1 MSKFFR
7 RILVFSVLVMLCI
20 SFGCANRTPT
30 EDHFISI
37 VTPDPNDHS
46 EEISAILKRSTFLEG
61 VRVNGISI
69 GGKTMEE
76 ARTLLADSITELCNA
91 HSVEAHCEDS
101 VFVFSGK
108 EIAMKND
115 LETILN
121 DAFQLARTDIGY
133 DALIAEV
140 DTIRTQGKE
149 YTVTVT
155 FDEASL
161 REAITS
167 YAAERSV
174 PAVDATVIFDSE
186 SNAIRFTEEQVGHAV
201 DEEKLFTDVFSCTDG
216 SPVNVV
222 LTEVA
227 PVLTKEKLESEF
239 VLRASFTT
247 SFKGST
253 SNRKYNIKKGA
264 GMMTGTV
271 LQPGDVFSCND
282 TLGVR
287 TKSNGW
293 KAAGAYIGGVVE
305 DQAGGGVCQ
314 LSSTLYNAVV
324 MADLEI
330 VDRRNHSMP
339 VSYVKKGLDATIN
352 SVGNI
357 IDFKFRNNTD
367 DLVIL
372 IAYTEGNNLT
382 MELYGKPFANDEYD
396 EIRLRAEKIKT
407 IKPDGEM
414 EYELDPGKPVGY
426 EELVQ
431 ERRNGYIYQS
441 YKQYYKNG
449 ELVREEPLAESTYRA
464 YRGTTLV
471 GPSPSPTPVVTPP
484 PATEKPE
491 DPVVT
496 PEPQPDPEP
505 DPDPEQPE
513 NP

>member
-7 RILVFSVLVMLCI
+7 RFLIISAIAMLCI
-20 SFGCANRTPT
+20 PLGCAKNTPT
-30 EDHFISI
+30 EDHTISI
-37 VTPDPNDHS
+37 VTPDPNDRS
-46 EEISAILKRSTFLEG
+46 EEIQAILKRTTFLDG
-61 VRVNGISI
+61 IRVNGISI

-76 ARTLLADSITELCNA
+76 ARVLLSDSVTELCNA
-91 HSVEAHCEDS
+91 HNVEARCNDT
-101 VFVFSGK
+101 VYVFSGK
-108 EIAMKND
+108 EIAMTHD
-115 LETILN
+115 LDAILN
-121 DAFQLARTDIGY
+121 DAFGLARTDIGY

-140 DTIRTQGKE
+140 NAIRTQGKD
-149 YTVTVT
+149 YTVTVA
-155 FDEASL
+155 FDENSL
-161 REAITS
+161 KEAVAS
-167 YAAERSV
+167 YAASQSV
-174 PAVDATVIFDSE
+174 PAVNATVTFDSE
-186 SNAIRFTEEQVGHAV
+186 NNTICYVDEQTGLAV

-216 SPVNVV
+216 SPVTVV

-227 PVLTKEKLESEF
+227 PELTKEKLESEF

-253 SNRKYNIKKGA
+253 SNRKYNINKGA

-271 LQPGDVFSCND
+271 LKPGDIFSCND

-287 TKSNGW
+287 TKNNGW
-293 KAAGAYIGGVVE
+293 KSAGAYIGGVVE

-357 IDFKFRNNTD
+357 IDFKFKNNTD
-367 DLVIL
+367 DIVIL

-414 EYELDPGKPVGY
+414 EYELDPSKPVGY
-426 EELVQ
+426 EELIQ

-505 DPDPEQPE
+505 EPES
-513 NP
+513 